1 MDRFGLSAEQKPDA
15 EKQQGAKNKVKDKGA
30 RLVSAYTLVPAVMDT
45 AMDSDDQNSIAIAH
59 VPTGAQAGAK
69 FYSGQ
74 TVLPAMVFEFTSPA
88 WS

>member
-1 MDRFGLSAEQKPDA
+1 ML
-15 EKQQGAKNKVKDKGA
+15 KQQGAKNKVKDKGA

-59 VPTGAQAGAK
+59 VPTERRPAPNSILAK
-69 FYSGQ
+69 